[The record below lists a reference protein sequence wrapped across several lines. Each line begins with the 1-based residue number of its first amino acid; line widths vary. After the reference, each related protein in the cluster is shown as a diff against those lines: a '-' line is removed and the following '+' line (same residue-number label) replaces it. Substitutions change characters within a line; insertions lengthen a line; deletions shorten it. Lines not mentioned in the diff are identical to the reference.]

1 MDTKKLVKER
11 IKYLCKEKGVNIN
24 EISNEAGV
32 SPTTYYSII
41 GTKSK
46 NPGIVTI
53 KYLCDALEI
62 SLYDFFNTEE
72 FRSKEQE
79 MK

>member
-11 IKYLCKEKGVNIN
+11 IEFLCKEKGVNIN
-24 EISNEAGV
+24 EIANHAGV
-32 SPTTYYSII
+32 APTTFYSIV
-41 GTKSK
+41 GTKSN
-46 NPGIVTI
+46 NPGVLTI
-53 KYLCDALEI
+53 KYFCDALDI
-62 SLYDFFNTEE
+62 SLYDFFNTDA